1 MPAVVTAVSPY
12 SVTNSQK
19 TGDTVMQTFHIRRAQ
34 LSDVPALKQL
44 IIEAAHQLNSAD
56 YTPAQIHSVL
66 QYVYGVDSQLILDGT
81 YYVVEV
87 NGRIAGCGGW
97 SKRNTMYGGDQAKS
111 GLGDDMQLDPHS
123 DAAKIRAFF
132 VHPQFARQGI
142 GRVLMAASEAAA
154 RQAGFTK
161 LELVATLT
169 GEPLYAAAGFE
180 VRERY
185 DAALPDGSM
194 FPVARM
200 EKTAVSAHATLA

>member
-1 MPAVVTAVSPY
+1 MLATV
-12 SVTNSQK
+12 QK
-19 TGDTVMQTFHIRRAQ
+19 TGVITMSTFYIRPAQ
-34 LSDVPALKQL
+34 LSDVPTLKQL
-44 IIEAAHQLNSAD
+44 INKSARHLNSAD
-56 YTPAQIHSVL
+56 YTTAQINSIL
-66 QYVYGVDSQLILDGT
+66 QYIYGVDSQLILDGT
-81 YYVVEV
+81 YFVVEV
-87 NGRIAGCGGW
+87 DGRIVGCGGW
-97 SKRNTMYGGDQAKS
+97 SKRKTMYGGDQAKS
-111 GLGDDMQLDPHS
+111 EYGNDNQLDPYS
-123 DAAKIRAFF
+123 DAARIRAFF

-194 FPVARM
+194 FPVVRM
-200 EKTAVSAHATLA
+200 GKTAVSAQPIPA